1 MQSIVLT
8 CKLITEQVESHENSS
23 RSNAMTTE
31 KLLSLKSQFSTSLS
45 ALLTAAKNHARSMGI
60 SPVSLLDAAAGHL
73 TSVIVDL
80 VKSLGIMKDSRTSQE
95 YETIT
100 FDKGVSNQNTALFK
114 EEASGNLSELS
125 VCIFSKDHYKHL
137 FMFQCR
143 YT

>member
-1 MQSIVLT
+1 
-8 CKLITEQVESHENSS
+8 
-23 RSNAMTTE
+23 
-31 KLLSLKSQFSTSLS
+31 
-45 ALLTAAKNHARSMGI
+45 MGI

-80 VKSLGIMKDSRTSQE
+80 VKSLGIMEDSRASQE
-95 YETIT
+95 YETNT

-114 EEASGNLSELS
+114 EEARGNLSELS
-125 VCIFSKDHYKHL
+125 VCIFSKDHYNHL